1 MAALRPEIRSFLR
14 KFTLFSFSLAA
25 ILLLIAYAVDYARF
39 RYRLSANHQPF
50 GQITVITYYAVGEKG
65 NKVEYMFNP
74 PQAVTCVN
82 SLFPHS
88 GYTPCW
94 YLQRHKEQRTDI

>member
-1 MAALRPEIRSFLR
+1 MSGTTARSFL
-14 KFTLFSFSLAA
+14 KKLVLGAVLTASGITLAVYA
-25 ILLLIAYAVDYARF
+25 GDYAVF
-39 RYRLSANHQPF
+39 RYRLSANRQPY
-50 GQITVITYYAVGEKG
+50 GQVTVIAYYAVGEKG
-65 NKVEYMFNP
+65 NKTEYIFNP

-82 SLFPHS
+82 SLFPHA